1 MRSLYLGVQESLLC
15 SPGQFSW
22 TAIPSPAKFVGIGTH
37 LIDVI
42 SFPRRIPTSHVLSGP
57 LTILHDVAKARG
69 IALPR
74 HFFPTGEIGCGGSCG
89 DHWLKSLTTT

>member
-22 TAIPSPAKFVGIGTH
+22 LAIPSPAKFVGIGIH

-42 SFPRRIPTSHVLSGP
+42 SFPRRIPTSHVLGG
-57 LTILHDVAKARG
+57 LLAICDDVTKARG

-74 HFFPTGEIGCGGSCG
+74 HFSPFLKISSGGSCG
-89 DHWLKSLTTT
+89 NHNRFP